1 VKDGWL
7 HKTIR
12 GNSQNSTVW
21 YNIGDYIDNSNYA
34 IRPALKFDLINLPIG
49 ETFIALGNRWVMI
62 DDGFAISQDVITH
75 RLYDSNSNEWE
86 TSELKVWLE
95 EWAKKGEEDGIS

>member
-1 VKDGWL
+1 
-7 HKTIR
+7 
-12 GNSQNSTVW
+12 
-21 YNIGDYIDNSNYA
+21 
-34 IRPALKFDLINLPIG
+34 
-49 ETFIALGNRWVMI
+49 MI
-62 DDGFAISQDVITH
+62 DDEFAISQDVITH